1 MEKIRIV
8 ADSASDITVKHA
20 KELDVS
26 VIPVNVLIGDE
37 HFKDGIDI
45 DSRTFFERMRN
56 ENITPKTSQPSPE
69 DYIEEFKKFSDYTD
83 IICICLTSK
92 GSGTYNSACLAKTL
106 LQEENFPVNIHVVDS
121 LNASIP
127 ILETVQVAKRMVDD
141 GKPVSEILEKVEF
154 LKDKMAL
161 YFVLD
166 TLEYVRKGG
175 RIGNV
180 KAVLGTILKIKPLLT
195 FIKGYAQDVDKV
207 RGAPSARAKL
217 IEYFKNKA
225 YKFDEV
231 SIVHAFNIEQAKL
244 LEEELLAKFHNIK
257 ITMYEVGTSIGSYTG
272 PGGVGLVFRE
282 KSSRWS

>member
-26 VIPVNVLIGDE
+26 VIPVNVLIGNE

-92 GSGTYNSACLAKTL
+92 GSGTYNSACLAKRL
-106 LQEENFPVNIHVVDS
+106 LQEENFPVNIHV
-121 LNASIP
+121 
-127 ILETVQVAKRMVDD
+127 
-141 GKPVSEILEKVEF
+141 LEKVEF